1 MTKLQANGGHAA
13 LEIHGL
19 QYASSEMDH
28 LPFYSLNANF

>member
-19 QYASSEMDH
+19 QYASSEWTTSH
-28 LPFYSLNANF
+28 FTA